1 MALRLYP
8 AKCRLGCELRLE
20 NLTGAWR
27 ARSRSRLYGQTL
39 YDMNEHIT
47 YPQTLTFAQTPWH
60 TASGSWLPRAAK
72 RLCLTRF
79 GIAATP
85 MADKLTEFVSYLDE
99 AALGGRHLGHFK
111 ISAARNL
118 LNLTS
123 LTAYVV
129 PLSPSEVPAKHGN
142 GAFLVPLSALRR
154 DWPMLATWLL
164 GTH

>member
-1 MALRLYP
+1 MSFASRISQVPSLQWQRCKP
-8 AKCRLGCELRLE
+8 CG
-20 NLTGAWR
+20 GANSWR

-60 TASGSWLPRAAK
+60 TASGSWLPCAAK

-85 MADKLTEFVSYLDE
+85 MADKLTEFLSYLDE
-99 AALGGRHLGHFK
+99 AALGGRSPLGTF
-111 ISAARNL
+111 RDFCRPQ
-118 LNLTS
+118 S
-123 LTAYVV
+123 LELDV
-129 PLSPSEVPAKHGN
+129 LSPSEVPAKHGN
-142 GAFLVPLSALRR
+142 GAFLLPLSGLRR

-164 GTH
+164 ETH